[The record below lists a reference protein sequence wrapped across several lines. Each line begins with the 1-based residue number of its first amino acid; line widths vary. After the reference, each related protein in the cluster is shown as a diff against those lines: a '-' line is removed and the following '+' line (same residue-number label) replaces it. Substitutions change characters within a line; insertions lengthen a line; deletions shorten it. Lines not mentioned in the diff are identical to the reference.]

1 MNNNNNNNNRELTY
15 NEAKALLARQYT
27 DKQQQNNGL
36 QNNLSNANV
45 EFGEE
50 FAKKN
55 NSNNEQSAKLKTE
68 ARKDNN
74 VKKNSK

>member
-1 MNNNNNNNNRELTY
+1 MNKNNNHELTY
-15 NEAKALLARQYT
+15 NQAKELLNETY
-27 DKQQQNNGL
+27 N
-36 QNNLSNANV
+36 NNLNT

-55 NSNNEQSAKLKTE
+55 NSNDEHSAKIKTD

-74 VKKNSK
+74 VKKE